1 MKVFSATDIGQKRT
15 MNQDFVFASA
25 SPVGNLPNLFVV
37 ADGMGGHNAGDFAS
51 RYGVSVLVES
61 VKRDTNFNPVRIIRH
76 GIEAANSQIF
86 EQAKRDISMEGMG
99 TTMVVA
105 TVVGSYAYV
114 ANVGDSRLYL
124 AADGTFDQVT
134 QDHSLIAEMVR
145 LGELTPE
152 QARNHPDKNI
162 ITRAV
167 GTQDTVKI
175 DFFDIQLE
183 EGNQLVM
190 CSDGLS
196 NMVTDEEILIVGA
209 DSSTDMT
216 CCPFC
221 GSENIGKRN
230 TPGMAMVI
238 LYFLLSAL
246 FPIFRS
252 ANKCFDCGKIWKFKK
267 IRQ

>member
-37 ADGMGGHNAGDFAS
+37 ADGMGGHNAGDFCFAL
-51 RYGVSVLVES
+51 RCFCTGGIC
-61 VKRDTNFNPVRIIRH
+61 KKGIRISTRC
-76 GIEAANSQIF
+76 GSFGMELKQQTARIF

-105 TVVGSYAYV
+105 TVVGNYAYV

-196 NMVTDEEILIVGA
+196 NMVTDEEIFELICREDGEDKAKRLIDKANANGGRDNIAVIVVE
-209 DSSTDMT
+209 
-216 CCPFC
+216 PFTNEVKEC
-221 GSENIGKRN
+221 
-230 TPGMAMVI
+230 
-238 LYFLLSAL
+238 
-246 FPIFRS
+246 
-252 ANKCFDCGKIWKFKK
+252 
-267 IRQ
+267 

>member
-105 TVVGSYAYV
+105 TVVGNYAYV

-134 QDHSLIAEMVR
+134 QDHSLIAEIGAPWR
-145 LGELTPE
+145 THYPSRRGIT
-152 QARNHPDKNI
+152 RTKNI

-196 NMVTDEEILIVGA
+196 NMVTDEEIFELICREDGEDKAKRLIDKANANGGRDNIAVIVVE
-209 DSSTDMT
+209 
-216 CCPFC
+216 PFTNEVKEC
-221 GSENIGKRN
+221 
-230 TPGMAMVI
+230 
-238 LYFLLSAL
+238 
-246 FPIFRS
+246 
-252 ANKCFDCGKIWKFKK
+252 
-267 IRQ
+267 

>member
-1 MKVFSATDIGQKRT
+1 MRHLDFILPNVPRKHEGRGGQKPWAPSQTRKVRT
-15 MNQDFVFASA
+15 VGGNATSGA
-25 SPVGNLPNLFVV
+25 ARCSPVNEKGLNRYGQ
-37 ADGMGGHNAGDFAS
+37 DSGYHNAGDFAS

-105 TVVGSYAYV
+105 TVVGNYAYV

-196 NMVTDEEILIVGA
+196 NMVTDEEIFELICREDGEDKAKRLIDKANANGGRDNIAVIVVE
-209 DSSTDMT
+209 
-216 CCPFC
+216 PFTNEVKEC
-221 GSENIGKRN
+221 
-230 TPGMAMVI
+230 
-238 LYFLLSAL
+238 
-246 FPIFRS
+246 
-252 ANKCFDCGKIWKFKK
+252 
-267 IRQ
+267 